1 MDNKIKCL
9 FFNEKS
15 IPTHNEGSDT
25 NYGCINLKI
34 RTQLDI
40 TNFIKELGDTQ
51 LDEHYDILWINGLD
65 LQNRQN
71 TEYIDLFINK
81 INNSVKSI
89 GTIFFD
95 MQGEGKT
102 NKEYFR
108 YFDEFRDRINIKE
121 YKAKILW
128 TTSKLRKYKDYDIFY
143 RKGFELTYWFYCRNI
158 KITPFKNPNVR
169 DYFFCFLNGEVNK
182 RTHRY
187 TMLKKL
193 IDLDGIIKT
202 GLVSNLDT
210 TTDLPYMIATELND
224 NENKFASGEDIIRN
238 CYVNLVSESD
248 DGKDTIGFFITE
260 KSIKPFLF
268 AQFPIFLGKPGLVEH
283 LREYGFDMF
292 DDLIDHSYDDI
303 EDIDERT
310 DAVYVELLKLKTY
323 GGNLQ
328 NMVLGRDS
336 RFLHNYNT
344 YIKLIA
350 NSKNIVNEIKNWLIY
365 DEHSII

>member
-1 MDNKIKCL
+1 MSTNIKCL

-34 RTQLDI
+34 RTSLDI
-40 TNFIKELGDTQ
+40 TNFMKDLGDTHF
-51 LDEHYDILWINGLD
+51 DEHYDIVWINGLD
-65 LQNRQN
+65 LQSRQN
-71 TEYIDLFINK
+71 TENIDLFVEK

-108 YFDEFRDRINIKE
+108 YFDEFRDRLNIKN
-121 YKAKILW
+121 YKPKILW
-128 TTSKLRKYKDYDIFY
+128 TTSRLRQYKDYDIFY
-143 RKGFELTYWFYCRNI
+143 RKGFELTYWVYCRNI
-158 KITPFKNPNVR
+158 KIKPFENPHIR
-169 DYFFCFLNGEVNK
+169 KYFFSFLNGEVNK
-182 RTHRY
+182 RIHRY

-193 IDLDGIIKT
+193 IDLNGIIKS

-210 TTDLPYMIATELND
+210 NTDLPHMVAAEMDD
-224 NENKFASGEDIIRN
+224 NENKFASGEDTIRN
-238 CYVNLVSESD
+238 SYINLVSESD

-260 KSIKPFLF
+260 KSVKPFLF
-268 AQFPIFLGKPGLVEH
+268 AQFPIFLGKPGLVKH

-310 DAVYVELLKLKTY
+310 DAIYMELLKMNTH
-323 GGNLQ
+323 GGNIQ
-328 NMVLGRDS
+328 NMVFGRYN
-336 RFLHNYNT
+336 RFLNNYNT
-344 YIKLIA
+344 YLRLVN
-350 NSKNIVNEIKNWLIY
+350 NSKNIVNEIKNWLLY

>member
-1 MDNKIKCL
+1 MNTKIKCL

-15 IPTHNEGSDT
+15 ISTHNEGS
-25 NYGCINLKI
+25 NESYGDINLKI

-40 TNFIKELGDTQ
+40 TNFIKELDTIQ
-51 LDEHYDILWINGLD
+51 LDDHYDIIWINGFD
-65 LQNRQN
+65 MQNRNN
-71 TEYIDLFINK
+71 TESMNLFVNK

-108 YFDEFRDRINIKE
+108 YFDEFRDRLSIKE
-121 YKAKILW
+121 YKPKILW
-128 TTSKLRKYKDYDIFY
+128 TLSRLRQYKDYDIFY
-143 RKGFELTYWFYCRNI
+143 RKGFELTYWYYA
-158 KITPFKNPNVR
+158 KVTKVSPFQNPNVR
-169 DYFFCFLNGEVNK
+169 DYFFCFLNGEVKN
-182 RTHRY
+182 RIHRY

-193 IDLDGIIKT
+193 IDLDGIIKN
-202 GLVSNLDT
+202 GLISNLDT
-210 TTDLPYMIATELND
+210 NTDLPYMIATELD
-224 NENKFASGEDIIRN
+224 ATQNKFSSGETDIRN

-268 AQFPIFLGKPGLVEH
+268 AQFPIFLGKPGIVKH

-292 DDLIDHSYDDI
+292 DDIIDHSYDVI

-310 DAVYVELLKLKTY
+310 DAIYMELIKVKMH

-328 NMVLGRDS
+328 NMVYAMTD
-336 RFLHNYNT
+336 RFSHNYNT
-344 YIKLIA
+344 YVRLVK
-350 NSKNIVNEIKNWLIY
+350 NSKNIVNEIKNWLLY
-365 DEHSII
+365 DEHNII